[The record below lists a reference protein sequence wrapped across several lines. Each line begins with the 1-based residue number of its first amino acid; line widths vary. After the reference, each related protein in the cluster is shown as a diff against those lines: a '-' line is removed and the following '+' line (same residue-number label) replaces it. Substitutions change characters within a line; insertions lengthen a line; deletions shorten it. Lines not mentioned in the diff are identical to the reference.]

1 MFFLIKINLSL
12 FVLYMIE
19 GYVFFVDFNDN
30 DVIKMIYLLIEIDM
44 FRNDLFNY
52 LVKIFGSLLGLFVI
66 ILIILFIY
74 FIYLKYF

>member
-1 MFFLIKINLSL
+1 MFFLIKINLNL